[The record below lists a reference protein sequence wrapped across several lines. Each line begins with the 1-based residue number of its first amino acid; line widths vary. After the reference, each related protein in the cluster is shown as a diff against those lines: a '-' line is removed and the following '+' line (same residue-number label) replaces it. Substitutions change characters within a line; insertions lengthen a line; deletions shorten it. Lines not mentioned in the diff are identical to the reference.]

1 MACIGGTPDHLNPTV
16 QCQPIEAATI
26 VSFNFPESR
35 ILSYGRE
42 FVDGTKVY
50 SAALPAPVRA
60 QISIVW
66 RNVRFRSTVSRRS
79 DANGEL
85 SRKL

>member
-16 QCQPIEAATI
+16 QCQPIEAAAI

-35 ILSYGRE
+35 ILSCGRE

-66 RNVRFRSTVSRRS
+66 RNVRV
-79 DANGEL
+79 
-85 SRKL
+85 